1 MYNFT
6 ERLLKDSSRTS
17 TAIQASFSVII
28 AVSTLEQYN
37 PTQADSDGP
46 TRAAQRIHL
55 SRGRLCLEH
64 LTSR

>member
-28 AVSTLEQYN
+28 AESLHWSNITQPKLTLMDQQGLLKESIY
-37 PTQADSDGP
+37 PVVVFA
-46 TRAAQRIHL
+46 
-55 SRGRLCLEH
+55 
-64 LTSR
+64 